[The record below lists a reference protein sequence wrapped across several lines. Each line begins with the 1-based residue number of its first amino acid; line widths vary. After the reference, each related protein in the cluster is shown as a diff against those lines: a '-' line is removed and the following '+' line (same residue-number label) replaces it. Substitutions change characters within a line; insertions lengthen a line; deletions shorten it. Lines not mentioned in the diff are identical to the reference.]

1 MYTRTR
7 CNDRQRVRFSLS
19 GRVRPTL
26 RSNRRD
32 DLPVERRQFL
42 GTRLGRCLQGGWI
55 LPGVEQ
61 PQAGS
66 QAGQPKP
73 FEVSLVPELRVDR
86 GQPLAKLC
94 SPRSA
99 AGTHVGEVGGELS
112 GGVRHG
118 RNLALAAG
126 GLNRALPST
135 PCGRSLMPPFTSATR
150 VVARETA
157 RGARNRRQRSPRA
170 APGARPVAQSRR
182 RLSGSL
188 HERAEAAAIA
198 SSAAQISRWKSRPVG
213 HSRPGA

>member
-19 GRVRPTL
+19 GRARPTL

-126 GLNRALPST
+126 GLNRA
-135 PCGRSLMPPFTSATR
+135 RSGINAS
-150 VVARETA
+150 
-157 RGARNRRQRSPRA
+157 QPRA
-170 APGARPVAQSRR
+170 AID
-182 RLSGSL
+182 SL
-188 HERAEAAAIA
+188 RSIPHATVYERHP
-198 SSAAQISRWKSRPVG
+198 RCCT
-213 HSRPGA
+213 